1 MLDEVSSLNTSLNSS
16 SDFFFFHRAKKYFF
30 ILFIYLFNSLFT
42 VDVSVVVTTNL
53 HGLTENFIIE
63 RKI

>member
-1 MLDEVSSLNTSLNSS
+1 MLDEVSSLNTSPNSS
-16 SDFFFFHRAKKYFF
+16 SDFFFHRAKYFF

-42 VDVSVVVTTNL
+42 VDVFIVVTTNL

>member
-16 SDFFFFHRAKKYFF
+16 SDFFFFHRAKYFF

-42 VDVSVVVTTNL
+42 VDVSIVVTTNL

>member
-1 MLDEVSSLNTSLNSS
+1 MLDEVSSLNTSLSSS
-16 SDFFFFHRAKKYFF
+16 SDFFFFHRAKYFF

-42 VDVSVVVTTNL
+42 VDVSIVVTTNL